1 MPVTVKKKPVV
12 VVGLPKDVPNLI
24 LKGRVYV
31 LNVTNNPL
39 VFSSLD
45 PANTVVGGYINVLE
59 TAETALENRTGPIGP
74 RNTALDAVTEAL
86 GNWGSQ
92 VQVLVR
98 NLTSYSDQVNLI
110 HLFGA
115 RVKVRGV
122 FVKAPLTL
130 TNPSPGVIHIVK
142 ARIADAVNEYQV
154 SYDLGVTWDTEAVAA
169 NKLNKLDVDG
179 FIKNATIFVRCRAN
193 IGLVKGVWII
203 EAIIITK

>member
-1 MPVTVKKKPVV
+1 MPATTKKKPVLV
-12 VVGLPKDVPNLI
+12 LGLPEDIPNLL
-24 LKGRVYV
+24 LKSRVFA
-31 LNVTNNPL
+31 LNVTNNAI
-39 VFSSLD
+39 VFSSLV
-45 PANTVVGGYINVLE
+45 PTSVIVGGYINVLE
-59 TAETALENRTGPIGP
+59 TTQTALENRTGPIGP
-74 RNTALDAVTEAL
+74 RNTALDTVTEAL
-86 GNWGSQ
+86 GNWGGM

-142 ARIADAVNEYQV
+142 AKIANAVNEYQV

-169 NKLNKLDVDG
+169 NKLNKLDVGG
-179 FIKNATIFVRCRAN
+179 FIKGASIFVRSRAN
-193 IGLVKGVWII
+193 LGLVKGVWII

>member
-1 MPVTVKKKPVV
+1 MPVTTKKKPVV
-12 VVGLPKDVPNLI
+12 ALDLPKDITNL
-24 LKGRVYV
+24 LLRGRVFA

-39 VFSSLD
+39 SFSSLV
-45 PANTVVGGYINVLE
+45 PTSAIVGGYINVLE
-59 TAETALENRTGPIGP
+59 TTETALENRTGPIGP

-86 GNWGSQ
+86 GNWGGM

-115 RVKVRGV
+115 RVKVRGT
-122 FVKAPLTL
+122 FLKAPLTL

-169 NKLNKLDVDG
+169 NKLNKLDLGG
-179 FIKNATIFVRCRAN
+179 FKVGATIFVRCRAN